1 MASVALLASASRAL
15 KPRESAV
22 GSALPPPLQLPPP
35 ASHHL
40 GGYLVLD
47 YNKADKELIAT
58 RAASSRTPPAPNP
71 RASRPANRP
80 RAEPSGSAAAAAS
93 ATLLARKFH
102 PHYFTPVPWTSSQAN
117 DVGLPGA
124 ESSWSSSSCSIGSK
138 TAGRLSE
145 ACGLL
150 TSESIA

>member
-1 MASVALLASASRAL
+1 MNGLSLTRMIIGEARAWPAGGQSPVRRGL
-15 KPRESAV
+15 RPA
-22 GSALPPPLQLPPP
+22 APPP
-35 ASHHL
+35 A
-40 GGYLVLD
+40 
-47 YNKADKELIAT
+47 AAPAT

-71 RASRPANRP
+71 RASRPANRL
-80 RAEPSGSAAAAAS
+80 RAEPSGSAAASTAAATSSAAAAAS